1 MSNSLMYSEDHFVVL
16 EANQPEEIL
25 TRAELLTKLE
35 SILSSRQDH
44 LPRELQ
50 KFSALPQQAQ
60 YLLDNYCEFDL
71 NPGEYLQWY
80 AIRLEK

>member
-16 EANQPEEIL
+16 EVNQPEVIL

-35 SILSSRQDH
+35 SILSQHQDN
-44 LPRELQ
+44 LPRDLQ
-50 KFSALPQQAQ
+50 KYSTVTQQAQ
-60 YLLDNYCEFDL
+60 YLLDTCCEFDL
-71 NPGEYLQWY
+71 SPGKYLQWY

>member
-16 EANQPEEIL
+16 EVNQPEVIL

-35 SILSSRQDH
+35 SVLSEQQDN
-44 LPRELQ
+44 LPRDLQ
-50 KFSALPQQAQ
+50 KFSTVSQQAQ
-60 YLLDNYCEFDL
+60 YLLDTGCEFDL
-71 NPGEYLQWY
+71 SPGKYLQWY